1 MRINGK
7 NYMNPIL
14 IDNKKIFDLITVN
27 EGHQEN
33 INKIL
38 DEMQRLETELNKL
51 ALQKQKV
58 RDKMQKL
65 VAKSVGKLDEF
76 VIVSSVVKEDDKVKV
91 NLIDMI
97 ENYKEQL
104 RKNQYGQ
111 SNIPTTKENESKG
124 ETEQKVDA

>member
-1 MRINGK
+1 
-7 NYMNPIL
+7 MNPIL
-14 IDNKKIFDLITVN
+14 IKNEKIFNLITVN

-65 VAKSVGKLDEF
+65 VAKEVGELEEF
-76 VIVSSVVKEDDKVKV
+76 VIISSVVKKDDQIQI
-91 NLIDMI
+91 NLIDMV

-104 RKNQYGQ
+104 RKQKYGQ
-111 SNIPTTKENESKG
+111 SNLPTTKKDDTKG
-124 ETEQKVDA
+124 ETK

>member
-1 MRINGK
+1 
-7 NYMNPIL
+7 MNPIL
-14 IDNKKIFDLITVN
+14 NSSFLIKNEKIFNLITVN

-65 VAKSVGKLDEF
+65 VAKEVGELEEF
-76 VIVSSVVKEDDKVKV
+76 VIISSVVKKDDQIQI
-91 NLIDMI
+91 NLIDMV
-97 ENYKEQL
+97 EAYKEQL
-104 RKNQYGQ
+104 RKQKYGQ
-111 SNIPTTKENESKG
+111 SNLPTTKKDDTKG
-124 ETEQKVDA
+124 ETK

>member
-1 MRINGK
+1 MQ
-7 NYMNPIL
+7 PIL
-14 IDNKKIFDLITVN
+14 INNEKIFDLITVN

-33 INKIL
+33 IDKIL

-65 VAKSVGKLDEF
+65 VAKEVGKLEEF
-76 VIVSSVVKEDDKVKV
+76 VIISSVVKEGDKVKI

-104 RKNQYGQ
+104 RKQYGQ
-111 SNIPTTKENESKG
+111 SNLPTTKEDESKG
-124 ETEQKVDA
+124 ETK